1 MRIVV
6 FGASGRTGREVV
18 QQCLARQH
26 AVTAFVRQ
34 AGKLALRHPQLQIV
48 ESDVSDARAVSR
60 TIADQDAVVSTLGV
74 GVPFKPDPAVV
85 DGIQHILAGMSV
97 AGVRRLIYQSFIG
110 VRESRAGVGFVLRFV
125 APLPLRH
132 EIADHERKE
141 ALVRA
146 SELDWTIVRPPK
158 LTDAPATGAYRV
170 GEDIS
175 TWAPVPTLARA
186 DVAAFI
192 VRELEQP
199 QFVRK
204 APRLL
209 H

>member
-26 AVTAFVRQ
+26 AVTAFVRR
-34 AGKLALRHPQLQIV
+34 ADKLALRHPQLQVV
-48 ESDVSDARAVSR
+48 ESDVSDAPAVSR
-60 TIADQDAVVSTLGV
+60 TIANHDAVVSTLGV

-85 DGIQHILAGMSV
+85 DGIRHILAGMSV

-132 EIADHERKE
+132 EIADHESKE

-146 SELDWTIVRPPK
+146 SDLDWTIVRPPK

-186 DVAAFI
+186 DVAGFI